1 MKLHLTLGLTVLLLA
16 GCAGEPQAESPATVA
31 PTTALTTTAPST
43 AAPTTTAPT
52 TTAPTTAAP
61 TVEPSAEPTM
71 DEAGVASAL
80 AEAFTPP
87 TEAPDVD
94 PAADPETQYLEAFKA
109 ELVALPDGPYLQVG
123 SDIDAVNLGYEA
135 CGALSFMDHADAL
148 LEYSFSE
155 EGTEETVPNYNAALN
170 VVPFTLCPPT
180 G

>member
-16 GCAGEPQAESPATVA
+16 GCAGEPQAELTTPATVA
-31 PTTALTTTAPST
+31 PATATPATAT
-43 AAPTTTAPT
+43 
-52 TTAPTTAAP
+52 PTTAAP
-61 TVEPSAEPTM
+61 TIEPSTEPTM

-87 TEAPDVD
+87 SEAPDVD
-94 PAADPETQYLEAFKA
+94 ADADPEIQYLEAFKA
-109 ELVALPDGPYLQVG
+109 ELVTLPDGPYLQVG

-148 LEYSFSE
+148 LEYAFSE

-170 VVPFTLCPPT
+170 VVPFTLCPPES
-180 G
+180 